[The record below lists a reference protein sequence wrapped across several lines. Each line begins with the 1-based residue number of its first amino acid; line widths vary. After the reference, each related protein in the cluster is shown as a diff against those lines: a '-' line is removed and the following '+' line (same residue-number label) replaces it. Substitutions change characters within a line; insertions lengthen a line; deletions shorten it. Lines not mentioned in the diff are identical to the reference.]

1 MMPRP
6 AAFIDRDGVL
16 DEDRGCVGRVAHFHG
31 LPGAIDAL
39 SQLQAAGFS
48 LVIGDLAAAQ
58 ACGADGASANASLLD
73 AVRSTLASQP
83 PPCARTES

>member
-6 AAFIDRDGVL
+6 AAFIDRAGVL
-16 DEDRGCVGRVAHFHG
+16 NEDRGCVGRVAHVHG

-48 LVIGDLAAAQ
+48 LVIGDVAAAHYF
-58 ACGADGASANASLLD
+58 GADGASASLLD
-73 AVRSTLASQP
+73 AVRSTPASQP

>member
-16 DEDRGCVGRVAHFHG
+16 NEDRGCVGRVAHFHG

-48 LVIGDLAAAQ
+48 LVIGDLAATQ
-58 ACGADGASANASLLD
+58 ACGADGASASLLD